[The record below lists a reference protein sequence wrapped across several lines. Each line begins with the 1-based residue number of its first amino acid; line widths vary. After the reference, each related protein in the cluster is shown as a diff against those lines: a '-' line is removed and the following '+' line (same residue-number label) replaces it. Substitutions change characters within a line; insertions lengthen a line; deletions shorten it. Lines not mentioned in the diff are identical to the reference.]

1 MNIFR
6 SDVYT
11 KLFLSDDCSHRFC
24 ELNEYIRIM
33 EQTYSDIVKLG
44 PDKAQKTTD
53 LIIAHQGIDEIIE
66 DTISIPLIIE
76 YLKIENRR
84 MMQKFILGLE
94 ANENEH

>member
-1 MNIFR
+1 MDIFR
-6 SDVYT
+6 SDVFT
-11 KLFLSDDCSHRFC
+11 KLALLDDCSHRFC

-66 DTISIPLIIE
+66 HTTSIPLIIE
-76 YLKIENRR
+76 YLKIENLR

-94 ANENEH
+94 ANENE